1 MKKLLTQLSLGQS
14 LSRDQAVEAFEQIMT
29 GAASPA
35 QVAAMLSMIQLRGP
49 EVSEIVGAAQVLRAH
64 VRPVKVSAQKI
75 VVDTCGT
82 GGDHAH
88 TFNVST
94 AAAIV
99 AAGAARG
106 TEVVV
111 AKHGNRSVTS
121 QSGSSQVLEALGVR
135 LDVSD
140 ETLTRCLDEAGMCFC
155 FAPAHHPAMRHVA
168 AVRQE
173 LGFRTLFN
181 MVGPLTNPA
190 GATCQVIGVFSSQL
204 TEPMAQ
210 ALKQLGSRQA
220 MVVHGQADVESPNQ
234 GGLDELSTCGV
245 NTISHLCD
253 GQVRTTSLDP
263 RELGLKATS
272 LDQLRVDGP
281 KQSAAVIRSLLGGEA
296 GGARDIVCLNA
307 GAVLVVAGL
316 TSDLAEAV
324 AMAAQAIDRQ
334 AAVAVL
340 DDLVRLTQADSTDRS

>member
-1 MKKLLTQLSLGQS
+1 MKKLLAQLSLGQS
-14 LSRDQAVEAFEQIMT
+14 LSQSQAVEAFEQIMT

-64 VRPVKVSAQKI
+64 VRPVKVSAEKI

-82 GGDHAH
+82 GGDHAQ

-106 TEVVV
+106 TDVVV

-121 QSGSSQVLEALGVR
+121 QSGSSQVLETLGVR

-140 ETLTRCLDEAGMCFC
+140 QTLTRCLDEAGMCFC

-190 GATCQVIGVFSSQL
+190 GATCQVVGVFSSEL
-204 TEPMAQ
+204 TGPIAN
-210 ALKQLGSRQA
+210 ALQQLGAHRA
-220 MVVHGQADVESPNQ
+220 MVVHGQASDDSQRKV
-234 GGLDELSTCGV
+234 GLDELSTCGV
-245 NTISHLCD
+245 NTVSYLFD
-253 GQVRTTSLDP
+253 GQVRTHTVDP
-263 RELGLKATS
+263 REFGFSATS
-272 LDQLRVDGP
+272 LDRLRVDSP
-281 KQSAAVIRSLLGGEA
+281 KESAAVIRGVLAGQE

-307 GAVLVVAGL
+307 GSVLIVAGL
-316 TSDLAEAV
+316 TDDFAEAV
-324 AMAAQAIDRQ
+324 AMAAQAIDQ
-334 AAVAVL
+334 GAAAAVL
-340 DDLVRLTQADSTDRS
+340 ENLVRLTQTDSTDGS